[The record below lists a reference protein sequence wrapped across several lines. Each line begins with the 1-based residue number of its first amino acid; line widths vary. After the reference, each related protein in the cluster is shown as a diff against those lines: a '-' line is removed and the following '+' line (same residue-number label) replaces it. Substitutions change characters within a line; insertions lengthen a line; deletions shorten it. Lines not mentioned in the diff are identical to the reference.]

1 MFAFCFQITGMTCSS
16 CVHLIESNL
25 SKRPG
30 ILRASVALATSS
42 GRFVF
47 DTEMTGPR
55 DIIEA
60 IESLGFGA
68 SLDTND
74 KKKDRIDH
82 SREIS
87 K

>member
-1 MFAFCFQITGMTCSS
+1 MFAFYFQITGMTCSS

-30 ILRASVALATSS
+30 ILKASVALATSS